1 MWVVQLDSNKG
12 KVRSV
17 NQDCWVNE
25 NVSLHGENVL
35 LCGVADG
42 MGGHRSGDVASRM
55 AVAQLAHGVQNN
67 TEGISLQQALA
78 QGFRAANQKV
88 YDESLMREECA
99 GMGTTLTAALIRGDN
114 LFLGHVG
121 DSRAYGYS
129 KHGLARLTHDHSLVE
144 EMVRQGGISMDDAER
159 HPQRHMLT
167 KALGIE
173 AEIDVDFAEINL
185 IDSQCV
191 LFCTDGL
198 TRLVS
203 DSELESVLAGKD
215 RSQVVKQLMDMA
227 LNRGAPDNITIVLVC
242 REGGAERW

>member
-25 NVSLHGENVL
+25 IISLREESVL

-42 MGGHRSGDVASRM
+42 MGGHRSGDVASRI
-55 AVAQLAHGVQNN
+55 AVTQLAQGVRNS
-67 TEGISLQQALA
+67 TAEMSLSEALA
-78 QGFRAANQKV
+78 QGFKDANEKV
-88 YDESLMREECA
+88 YHESLIREECA
-99 GMGTTLTAALIRGDN
+99 GMGTTLTAALICGDN
-114 LFLGHVG
+114 LFIGHVG

-129 KHGLARLTHDHSLVE
+129 KHGFARLTRDHSLVE
-144 EMVRQGGISMDDAER
+144 ELVRQGGLSPDDAEK

-167 KALGIE
+167 RALGIE
-173 AEIDVDFAEINL
+173 AATDVDFAVINVV
-185 IDSQCV
+185 DSQCI

-203 DSELESVLAGKD
+203 DGEIESVLAGAQD
-215 RSQVVKQLMDMA
+215 RSQAVKQLMDMA
-227 LNRGAPDNITIVLVC
+227 LDRGAPDNVTIVLVC
-242 REGGAERW
+242 REGGAI